1 MLRQKLLILVTHF
14 QLARLIKYFNMTE
27 YIYLDEKIK
36 PYNKKIK
43 VNGDKSLS
51 IRWILLASQAIGKSK
66 AYNILMSED
75 VLAAINAIKKLGVKV
90 KMHKDYCEIFGNGI
104 NNFKYKKNLTIDAKN
119 SGTLSRLI
127 LGLLIKS
134 PKKIKIIGDKSL
146 SKRDFSRITLPL
158 EKFGAK
164 FYYKTKNKLPLSI
177 LGTQSVKGIK
187 YLENKGSAQCK
198 SSVML
203 AALNAS
209 GTTSIKAKKSR
220 NHSELLFKYLKIPI
234 KIKKTKKY
242 DFIDIKQ
249 PRKIKAF
256 NYQIPGD
263 ISSSAFF
270 IVLTT
275 LATNS
280 KLLIKNVN
288 INPSRTGVI
297 TILNKMGAKITLKKQ
312 RNYRGEKISD
322 ILIKSSNNLRAINCP
337 PKLNSSAI
345 DEFLVIFLAAAK
357 AKGISYFKD
366 VAELNQKE
374 SPRLNWG
381 SKILNMMGVKTELTK
396 DSIKIYGQPNLEIIK
411 SITIKN
417 YLKDHRIFMMSTI
430 AALACGGKWKI
441 HDKDSVNTS
450 FPSFLK
456 IINKIS
462 SKTI

>member
-1 MLRQKLLILVTHF
+1 MSKTLLI
-14 QLARLIKYFNMTE
+14 K
-27 YIYLDEKIK
+27 
-36 PYNKKIK
+36 KKITSFSK
-43 VNGDKSLS
+43 QIQVSGDKSLS
-51 IRWILLASQAIGKSK
+51 IRWVLLASQAIGKSK
-66 AYNILMSED
+66 AYNLLMSED
-75 VLAAINAIKKLGVKV
+75 VVAALEAIKKLGIKV
-90 KMHKDYCEIFGNGI
+90 LVHKNHCEIFGNGI
-104 NNFKYKKNLTIDAKN
+104 NGFKYKNGLVIDAKN
-119 SGTLSRLI
+119 SGTLGRLI

-146 SKRDFSRITLPL
+146 SKRDFSRVTLPL

-177 LGTQSVKGIK
+177 LGAQSSKGINFI
-187 YLENKGSAQCK
+187 ENKGSAQCK

-203 AALNAS
+203 AALNSS
-209 GTTSIKAKKSR
+209 GTTFIKAKKSR

-242 DFIDIKQ
+242 DFINIKK
-249 PRKIKAF
+249 PKKINAF

-270 IVLTT
+270 MVLTILT
-275 LATNS
+275 NNS

-288 INPSRTGVI
+288 INPSRIGVI
-297 TILNKMGAKITLKKQ
+297 TILKKMGAKISLKNK

-322 ILIKSSNNLRAINCP
+322 ILIQSSKNLKSINCP
-337 PKLNSSAI
+337 SELNSSAI
-345 DEFLVIFLAAAK
+345 DEFLIIFLAAAK

-366 VAELNQKE
+366 ISELNQKE

-381 SKILNMMGVKTELTK
+381 SKILNMMGVKTVLTK
-396 DSIKIYGQPNLEIIK
+396 NSIKIYGQPNLEITKPI
-411 SITIKN
+411 IIKN

-430 AALACGGKWKI
+430 AALTCGGEWKI
-441 HDKDSVNTS
+441 HDKNSINTS

-456 IINKIS
+456 IVKNISNKS
-462 SKTI
+462 LWN